1 MEKFGNGWS
10 RERKKIFLVVLS
22 CIRNGTKMKGIN
34 QGVDAVGGEGRG
46 GMWGF
51 IKGPGTWGQTKV
63 NL

>member
-1 MEKFGNGWS
+1 MES
-10 RERKKIFLVVLS
+10 RKKEDLFGCFELY
-22 CIRNGTKMKGIN
+22 KKWHKD
-34 QGVDAVGGEGRG
+34 GVDAVGGEGRG

>member
-1 MEKFGNGWS
+1 MGGEVWKWMES
-10 RERKKIFLVVLS
+10 RKKEDLFGCFELY
-22 CIRNGTKMKGIN
+22 KKWHKD
-34 QGVDAVGGEGRG
+34 GVDAVGGEGRG